1 MELINEVPPIKV
13 DGRIAVCE
21 GGRHQSSICILYFV
35 LHILK
40 LMTISYILCKTELR
54 SLCAHGKHAHISLQL
69 MLQHKYPF
77 CPVLKIVHV
86 DLTSSSVHVDLTS
99 SSVHV
104 DRVLAVLKYISTQ

>member
-54 SLCAHGKHAHISLQL
+54 SLCAHTFVSQCSVVYFVLSLRA
-69 MLQHKYPF
+69 KYY
-77 CPVLKIVHV
+77 L
-86 DLTSSSVHVDLTS
+86 
-99 SSVHV
+99 
-104 DRVLAVLKYISTQ
+104 

>member
-1 MELINEVPPIKV
+1 MWLRGAIKCQQCMA
-13 DGRIAVCE
+13 DP
-21 GGRHQSSICILYFV
+21 
-35 LHILK
+35 
-40 LMTISYILCKTELR
+40 
-54 SLCAHGKHAHISLQL
+54 HGKHAHISLQL

-104 DRVLAVLKYISTQ
+104 DRVLVVLKYISTQ